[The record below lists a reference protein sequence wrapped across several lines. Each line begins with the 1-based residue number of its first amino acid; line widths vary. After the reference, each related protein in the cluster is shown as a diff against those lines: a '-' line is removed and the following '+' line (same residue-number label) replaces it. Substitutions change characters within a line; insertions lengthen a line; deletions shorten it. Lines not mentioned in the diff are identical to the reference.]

1 MQVSV
6 EAAEGLTR
14 RVKVDLSAEEIEQE
28 IEKRLQNYAR
38 GARLPGF
45 RPGKVPMRVLRQRYG
60 ESVRMEVL
68 GERIQNS
75 LPQAIAETEL
85 KPAGQPDV
93 TPDMDLD
100 ARRYGYTAEFEI
112 IPEVSLNSL
121 EGQVVKR
128 PVAEVT
134 ESDVDATIERLR
146 EQRTQWPAVERPAA
160 EGDRVR
166 IDFDGRVEGEPFAGG
181 KGEDAPVDLGAGRFI
196 PGFEEQLE
204 GAVAGET
211 RAVEVTFPDDYQN
224 PALAGKAAT
233 FEVRVREVQE
243 PVVPAVDG
251 DFVREFGIEGGD
263 LERFRADVRAN
274 LERELSQR
282 MKAQLKERV
291 MDVLFEANPIQIPAA
306 LVAQE
311 TEALRQ
317 RMLQNIGG
325 AEIQIPDE
333 VFADDARRRVALGLI
348 AAEVVREQDL
358 KPDPERVR
366 AAVEEMA
373 STYEEPQQV
382 VDFYYADEQR
392 LASIQSMVVEEMVVE
407 HLLEQMAVEDEPMS
421 FTQLTQKTR

>member
-1 MQVSV
+1 
-6 EAAEGLTR
+6 
-14 RVKVDLSAEEIEQE
+14 
-28 IEKRLQNYAR
+28 
-38 GARLPGF
+38 
-45 RPGKVPMRVLRQRYG
+45 
-60 ESVRMEVL
+60 
-68 GERIQNS
+68 
-75 LPQAIAETEL
+75 
-85 KPAGQPDV
+85 
-93 TPDMDLD
+93 MDLE

-121 EGQVVKR
+121 EGRVVRR

-134 ESDVDATIERLR
+134 EPDVDATIERLR
-146 EQRTQWPAVERPAA
+146 EQRTRWPAVERPAA
-160 EGDRVR
+160 KGDRVR

-181 KGEDAPVDLGAGRFI
+181 QGEDAPVDLGAGRFI

-224 PALAGKAAT
+224 TALAGKAAV

-251 DFVREFGIEGGD
+251 DFVREFGIEDGD

-291 MDVLFEANPIQIPAA
+291 MDVLLEANPIEIPAA

-421 FTQLTQKTR
+421 FTELTQQKR